1 MTLADLLKKARA
13 DKCFSLQE
21 AADMLGVSEAH
32 LHEIEQGKTT
42 NQTLR
47 VIAALVIIYGLR
59 PEAVIATAT
68 IADVRSS
75 V

>member
-21 AADMLGVSEAH
+21 AADMLGITKAH
-32 LHEIEQGKTT
+32 LHDMESGRS
-42 NQTLR
+42 NNPTLR

-59 PEAVIATAT
+59 PEAIIATAT
-68 IADVRSS
+68 IADVRNS

>member
-21 AADMLGVSEAH
+21 AADMLGISKAH
-32 LHEIEQGKTT
+32 LHEMEQGKTT
-42 NQTLR
+42 NPTLR
-47 VIAALVIIYGLR
+47 VIAALVIVYGVR

-68 IADVRSS
+68 IADVQISI
-75 V
+75 

>member
-21 AADMLGVSEAH
+21 AADMLGVSKAH
-32 LHEIEQGKTT
+32 LHEMEQGKTT
-42 NQTLR
+42 NPTLR
-47 VIAALVIIYGLR
+47 VIAALVIVYGVR

-68 IADVRSS
+68 IADV
-75 V
+75 

>member
-21 AADMLGVSEAH
+21 AADMLGVSKAH

-42 NQTLR
+42 NPTLR
-47 VIAALVIIYGLR
+47 VIAALVIVYGVR

-68 IADVRSS
+68 IADVQISI
-75 V
+75 

>member
-21 AADMLGVSEAH
+21 AADMLGVSKAH
-32 LHEIEQGKTT
+32 LHEMEQGKTT
-42 NQTLR
+42 NPTLR
-47 VIAALVIIYGLR
+47 VIAALVIVYGVR

-68 IADVRSS
+68 IADVQISI
-75 V
+75 

>member
-21 AADMLGVSEAH
+21 AADMLGVSKAH
-32 LHEIEQGKTT
+32 LHDMESGHS
-42 NQTLR
+42 NNPTLR

-59 PEAVIATAT
+59 PEAIIATAT
-68 IADVRSS
+68 ITDVRSS

>member
-21 AADMLGVSEAH
+21 AADMLGVSKAH

>member
-21 AADMLGVSEAH
+21 AADMLGVSKAH
-32 LHEIEQGKTT
+32 LHDMESGHS
-42 NQTLR
+42 NNPTLR

-68 IADVRSS
+68 IVDANK
-75 V
+75 

>member
-1 MTLADLLKKARA
+1 MALADLLKKARE

-21 AADMLGVSEAH
+21 AADMLGVSKAH
-32 LHEIEQGKTT
+32 LHEMEQGKTT
-42 NQTLR
+42 NPTLR

>member
-21 AADMLGVSEAH
+21 AADMLGVSKAH
-32 LHEIEQGKTT
+32 LHEMEQGKTT
-42 NQTLR
+42 NPTLR

-59 PEAVIATAT
+59 PEAIIATAT
-68 IADVRSS
+68 ITDVRSS

>member
-21 AADMLGVSEAH
+21 AADMLGISKAH
-32 LHEIEQGKTT
+32 LHEMEQGKTT
-42 NQTLR
+42 NPTLR

-59 PEAVIATAT
+59 PEAIIATAT
-68 IADVRSS
+68 ITDVLSS

>member
-21 AADMLGVSEAH
+21 AADMLGVSKAH
-32 LHEIEQGKTT
+32 LHEMEQGKTT
-42 NQTLR
+42 NPTLR
-47 VIAALVIIYGLR
+47 VIAALVIIYGIR

-68 IADVRSS
+68 IADVQISI
-75 V
+75 

>member
-21 AADMLGVSEAH
+21 AADMLGVSKAH
-32 LHEIEQGKTT
+32 LHDMESGHS
-42 NQTLR
+42 NNPTLR
-47 VIAALVIIYGLR
+47 VIAALVIVYGVR

-68 IADVRSS
+68 IADVQISI
-75 V
+75 